1 MITYSKESL
10 WQQVGILG
18 LLFLAIGLSVPPFRF
33 LIEQSMFVQMVIQMP
48 LLFVAG
54 AFLNSLAI
62 AKKITNTWGY
72 WNVFGLTG
80 FMLAQNI
87 LVYWM
92 LPISIDRAVVMPL
105 VDVAKVMTMIL
116 AGFFV
121 GDALKKSPA
130 ALQLFFIGY
139 FVAMMIWLG
148 MYFIYTDSRLC
159 NAYSLNSQYWTGYGL
174 CAISVMVAAYW
185 SYRVVLKNEKKDLI

>member
-1 MITYSKESL
+1 MSTRM
-10 WQQVGILG
+10 QQSFWLQAGILG
-18 LLFLAIGLSVPPFRF
+18 LLILAIGLSVPPFRF

-48 LLFVAG
+48 LLFIAG
-54 AFLNSLAI
+54 ALLNRLSI
-62 AKKITNTWGY
+62 SKNITNIFGY

-87 LVYWM
+87 LIYWM
-92 LPISIDRAVVMPL
+92 LPISIDRAVIMPL
-105 VDVAKVMTMIL
+105 VDVVKVLTMIL

-121 GDALKKSPA
+121 GDALNKSPA

-148 MYFIYTDSRLC
+148 MYFIYTDARLC

-185 SYRVVLKNEKKDLI
+185 SYRVLKNSKQT

>member
-1 MITYSKESL
+1 MSTRMQQSF
-10 WQQVGILG
+10 WQQAGILG
-18 LLFLAIGLSVPPFRF
+18 LLILAIGLSVPPFRF

-48 LLFVAG
+48 LLFIAG
-54 AFLNSLAI
+54 ALLNRLSI
-62 AKKITNTWGY
+62 SKNITNIFGY

-87 LVYWM
+87 LIYWM
-92 LPISIDRAVVMPL
+92 LPISIDRAVIMPL
-105 VDVAKVMTMIL
+105 VDVAKVLTMIL

-121 GDALKKSPA
+121 GDALNKSPA

-148 MYFIYTDSRLC
+148 MYFIYTDARLC

-185 SYRVVLKNEKKDLI
+185 SYRVLKNSKQT

>member
-1 MITYSKESL
+1 MSTRMQQSF
-10 WQQVGILG
+10 WQQAEILG
-18 LLFLAIGLSVPPFRF
+18 LLILAIGLSVPPFRF

-48 LLFVAG
+48 LLFIAG
-54 AFLNSLAI
+54 ALLNRLSI
-62 AKKITNTWGY
+62 SKNITNIFGY

-87 LVYWM
+87 LIYWM
-92 LPISIDRAVVMPL
+92 LPISIDRAVIMPL
-105 VDVAKVMTMIL
+105 VDVVKVLTMIL

-121 GDALKKSPA
+121 GDALNKSPA
-130 ALQLFFIGY
+130 ALQLFFSGY

-148 MYFIYTDSRLC
+148 MYFIYTDARLC

-185 SYRVVLKNEKKDLI
+185 SYRVLKNSKQT

>member
-1 MITYSKESL
+1 MSTRMKPSS
-10 WQQVGILG
+10 WQQAGILS
-18 LLFLAIGLSVPPFRF
+18 LLLLTIGLSVPPFRF

-54 AFLNSLAI
+54 ALLNRFTIS
-62 AKKITNTWGY
+62 KKITNILGY

-105 VDVAKVMTMIL
+105 VDVAKVLTMIL

-121 GDALKKSPA
+121 GDALNKSPA

-148 MYFIYTDSRLC
+148 MYFIYTDMRLC
-159 NAYSLNSQYWTGYGL
+159 NAYSLSSQYWTGYGL
-174 CAISVMVAAYW
+174 CTLSLAVVSYW
-185 SYRVVLKNEKKDLI
+185 SFHVLKKQSQ

>member
-1 MITYSKESL
+1 MNTSSKESL

-18 LLFLAIGLSVPPFRF
+18 LLLLAIGLSVPPFRF

-54 AFLNSLAI
+54 AFLNTLAI
-62 AKKITNTWGY
+62 AKKITNTLGY

-116 AGFFV
+116 AGFLV

-159 NAYSLNSQYWTGYGL
+159 NVYSLNSQYWTGYGL
-174 CAISVMVAAYW
+174 CAISVMVTAYW
-185 SYRVVLKNEKKDLI
+185 SYRVLKNEKKA

>member
-1 MITYSKESL
+1 MSTRM
-10 WQQVGILG
+10 QQSFWLQAGILG
-18 LLFLAIGLSVPPFRF
+18 LLILAIGLSVPPFRF

-48 LLFVAG
+48 LLFIAG
-54 AFLNSLAI
+54 ALLNRFSI
-62 AKKITNTWGY
+62 AKKITNILGR

-87 LVYWM
+87 LIYWM
-92 LPISIDRAVVMPL
+92 LPISIDRAVIMPL
-105 VDVAKVMTMIL
+105 VDVAKVLTMIL

-121 GDALKKSPA
+121 GDALNKSPA

-185 SYRVVLKNEKKDLI
+185 SYRVLKNSKQT

>member
-1 MITYSKESL
+1 MSTRMQQSF
-10 WQQVGILG
+10 WQQAGILG
-18 LLFLAIGLSVPPFRF
+18 LLILAIGLSVPPFRF

-48 LLFVAG
+48 LLFIVG
-54 AFLNSLAI
+54 ALLNRLSVS
-62 AKKITNTWGY
+62 KNITNIFGY

-87 LVYWM
+87 LIYWM
-92 LPISIDRAVVMPL
+92 LPISIDRAVIMPL
-105 VDVAKVMTMIL
+105 VDVVKVLTMIL

-121 GDALKKSPA
+121 GDALNKSPA

>member
-1 MITYSKESL
+1 MSTRMQQSF
-10 WQQVGILG
+10 WQQAGILG
-18 LLFLAIGLSVPPFRF
+18 LLILAIGLSVPPFRF

-48 LLFVAG
+48 LLFIAG
-54 AFLNSLAI
+54 ALLNRLSI
-62 AKKITNTWGY
+62 SKNITNIFGY

-87 LVYWM
+87 LIYWM
-92 LPISIDRAVVMPL
+92 LPISIDRAVIMPL
-105 VDVAKVMTMIL
+105 VDVVKVLTMIL

-121 GDALKKSPA
+121 GDALNKSPA

-148 MYFIYTDSRLC
+148 MYFIYTDARLC

-185 SYRVVLKNEKKDLI
+185 SYRVLKNSKQT